1 MSLRALALLFPASAL
16 LAAAAT
22 ANPQLGEQKFFK
34 NWAVACDNTL
44 SCEAVALQPESV
56 PGDNLSLVVW
66 RDAQSGEVNITLIGQ
81 PSKSDR
87 MRIFIDGRLAYAGS
101 VPADETDSVRVSG
114 PDAIRL
120 ARAMAKGSR
129 LVLRDGSGV
138 ELGEASLS
146 GSTAALLHI
155 DSIQNRAGTRE
166 ALTSPGRKA
175 LRPKWM
181 PKPVI
186 VAKRFKEIETVPDAA
201 TLVSLVEGSAC
212 AEERYGVTE
221 DTAYSLGAAGGKAR
235 ALVMLSC
242 GSGAYNFASAAY
254 IGTEDSPKKWSFA
267 PARFDY
273 GDKIRT
279 MDESLQLLVNADW
292 DSASQT
298 LSSHAKGRGLGDC
311 GNSETYVWDGEMFH
325 LTSAYGMIEC
335 RGSMDWMTL
344 WRSEVKLVG

>member
-1 MSLRALALLFPASAL
+1 MSLRALALLFSASML
-16 LAAAAT
+16 MAAAASPK
-22 ANPQLGEQKFFK
+22 PQLGQQKFFK

-66 RDAQSGEVNITLIGQ
+66 RDAESGNAVITLIGE
-81 PSKSDR
+81 PTKSDR
-87 MRIFIDGRLAYAGS
+87 FRVFVDGRLAYAGT
-101 VPADETDSVRVSG
+101 VPKDEADSFKVSG
-114 PDAIRL
+114 ADAVRL
-120 ARAMAKGSR
+120 ARALAKGSK
-129 LVLRDGSGV
+129 LTLRDGSGTA
-138 ELGEASLS
+138 LGEASLA

-155 DSIQNRAGTRE
+155 DAIQNRAGTSE
-166 ALTSPGRKA
+166 ALASPGRKA

-186 VAKRFKEIETVPDAA
+186 VAKRFKATENAPDAA
-201 TLVSLVEGSAC
+201 ALVSLVEGSAC

-221 DTAYSLGAAGGKAR
+221 DSAYSLGTAGGKAR

-254 IGTEDSPKKWSFA
+254 IGVEDSPSKWSFA

-273 GDKIRT
+273 GDRIKT
-279 MDESLQLLVNADW
+279 MDGSLQLLVNADW
-292 DSASQT
+292 DEASQT

-311 GNSETYVWDGEMFH
+311 GNSETYVWDGEMFR
-325 LTSAYGMIEC
+325 LTSAYGMMEC

-344 WRSEVKLVG
+344 WRSEVKLVD